1 MVSINEM
8 AEAYIQSVELD
19 IQKISEQIESLQ
31 SNLNAAFV
39 HLDECKEA
47 LVESNSCSANGCKS
61 SGGEKESTGHTE
73 QSSHGVVGQADTLKL
88 DQTF

>member
-1 MVSINEM
+1 MVSVKEM
-8 AEAYIQSVELD
+8 ATAYIQTVELD

-31 SNLNAAFV
+31 SNLNAAFA

-61 SGGEKESTGHTE
+61 SGGETESTGHTE
-73 QSSHGVVGQADTLKL
+73 QYQHGVVSQEATRKL
-88 DQTF
+88 D

>member
-1 MVSINEM
+1 MVDINEM

-19 IQKISEQIESLQ
+19 IKRISDQIDSLQ
-31 SNLNAAFV
+31 ANLKSALL
-39 HLDECKEA
+39 HLDECKDA
-47 LVESNSCSANGCKS
+47 LFESKSCSANGCKS